1 MTAND
6 YINVITTIVSTLGFP
21 ICMCIALFWYMIKQ
35 NEMHGKESRQMR
47 EAITS
52 LEIAITKLTS
62 HFTKEDDNE

>member
-6 YINVITTIVSTLGFP
+6 YINVITAIVSTLGFP

-35 NEMHGKESRQMR
+35 NEMHEKESAQMR

-52 LEIAITKLTS
+52 LEIAITKLAS
-62 HFTKEDDNE
+62 HFTKEDDHE

>member
-6 YINVITTIVSTLGFP
+6 YINVITTIVSTLG
-21 ICMCIALFWYMIKQ
+21 MCIALFWYMIKQ
-35 NEMHGKESRQMR
+35 NEMHGKESAQMR

-62 HFTKEDDNE
+62 HFTKEDDHE